1 MAGSGL
7 AAPFFFFTAFL
18 LLLLVTLS
26 VPIIKSI
33 YLFSLS
39 AFVSVGS
46 GILSANASETV
57 KFGIFGW
64 CSSALSA
71 SVLTFAVNEPAKC
84 SKPHLGFTISP
95 ELQQALS
102 TIDVSDLVDVMQ
114 KALSVVL
121 ILHPIACGLAF
132 LASLFSLLA
141 LLRRHTRAW
150 DMLATLLGVIAAIL
164 TTIVF
169 ITDIVFVLVAKS
181 KLHQKTEGHASVSWG
196 NAVWL
201 ALAAAICAWIASVGA
216 CWGVI
221 RGRRERK
228 ERPERY

>member
-1 MAGSGL
+1 MASSGL
-7 AAPFFFFTAFL
+7 GAPFLFFIAFL
-18 LLLLVTLS
+18 LMLLVTLS
-26 VPIIKSI
+26 VPILKSI
-33 YLFSLS
+33 YVFDIS

-46 GILSANASETV
+46 GVLSASASEIV

-71 SVLTFAVNEPAKC
+71 NVLSFSVDEPAQC
-84 SKPHLGFTISP
+84 SKRHLGFTVSP
-95 ELQQALS
+95 ELQKVLS
-102 TIDVSDLVDVMQ
+102 TINEQDLVDVIQ

-121 ILHPIACGLAF
+121 ILHPIACGIAF
-132 LASLFSLLA
+132 LALVFSLLA
-141 LLRRHTRAW
+141 LLRHHTRAW
-150 DMLATLLGVIAAIL
+150 DLLATLVGVLAAFL
-164 TTIVF
+164 TTVIF
-169 ITDIVFVLVAKS
+169 IIDIVFVLIAKS

-201 ALAAAICAWIASVGA
+201 TLVAAICAWIACVGA

-228 ERPERY
+228 GLPARY